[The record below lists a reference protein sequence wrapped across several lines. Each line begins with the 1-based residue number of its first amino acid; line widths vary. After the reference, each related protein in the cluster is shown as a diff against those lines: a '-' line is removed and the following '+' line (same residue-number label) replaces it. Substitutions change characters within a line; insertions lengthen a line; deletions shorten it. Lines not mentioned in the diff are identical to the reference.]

1 MKKLHWVDWVTLGVI
16 LLLTALYA
24 LTLPDIPFHPDESTH
39 IYMSEDISQNP
50 LTLAWD
56 GALPLGS
63 EERIRAIDAPLAKYL
78 IGAVREIFSIS
89 PLGSDWNWAL
99 GWEENQSQGAL
110 PTTKQL
116 LFSRSVMTLVL
127 PFSLWLLYLTFKK
140 IMSSLPS
147 LVAVTL
153 LGLSP
158 LLLLHARRA
167 MSEGLLV
174 FGIALLLWAVTR
186 DKRNPWLI
194 GLALGIAINAKL
206 SALGLFP
213 AAILAVVILP
223 EGFPGIKKGIL
234 NILKS
239 LFIVLIAI
247 LLLNP
252 FYWKHPLSAL
262 EAGLKARFSLAEEQ
276 QEDYLGRLGLD
287 EQPLMT
293 TIPGLILNTYLT
305 PPQTEEVGNYLAQ
318 TGEAKER
325 YLSNPFHNWGRDL
338 ISGSILAAISFAGL
352 GFAFWRFQDKDPWEK
367 NNILIIALAALGM
380 GIFTIILL
388 PWQRYVLAILPFT
401 FCWVGFGLAPI
412 FKALQLSPS
421 ESAPVK

>member
-78 IGAVREIFSIS
+78 IGAVREIFLIS
-89 PLGSDWNWAL
+89 PTGSDWNWAL
-99 GWEENQSQGAL
+99 DWEENQSQGAL
-110 PTTKQL
+110 PTNKQL
-116 LFSRSVMTLVL
+116 LFSRSVMTLLL

-194 GLALGIAINAKL
+194 GLALGIAINAKH

-239 LFIVLIAI
+239 SLIVLIAI

-276 QEDYLGRLGLD
+276 EEDYLGRLGLD

-421 ESAPVK
+421 KSTQVK